1 MDYTINRGVVRKQVS
16 QIYSDI
22 ENIKAFGNGT
32 LEQAVEVGNI
42 QGRINNLTILGLI
55 SDEEHNALFQRLMKA
70 QKGGKPNVRNTAE
83 RTDTIPCSF

>member
-22 ENIKAFGNGT
+22 ENLKALGIGKF
-32 LEQAVEVGNI
+32 EQAMESGNI

-55 SDEEHNALFQRLMKA
+55 SEEEHRALFKKLLKA
-70 QKGGKPNVRNTAE
+70 QEGGKPNVRNTRE
-83 RTDTIPCSF
+83 CTDAVQCPF